1 MKPMGEDTFY
11 IGTNYHPHDWP
22 PERWAQ
28 DLDMMAQRGFNVVR
42 LGHLCWD
49 SFEPE
54 EGVYTFSWMDRVM
67 ELCQERGIGVFLDI
81 PTRPAPTWLHEKY
94 PSIYIVDREG
104 VRQNPHTRYMED
116 VGDPHFRE
124 YAYRLAAVMAQ
135 RYASHPALLAFG
147 LCNELGS
154 GFLSYSPTARG
165 RFVQWLK
172 EKYRTVENLNRAWA
186 AHRWSRKLQSFDQVE
201 LPIGATMVGAP
212 ERFLDMRRFYSQ
224 ELVDYM
230 AGLKDVV
237 NQFAPGVPC
246 SSNHWAENPDAG
258 FDYNHNWRRLTDF
271 SGQGFYP
278 GVNP

>member
-1 MKPMGEDTFY
+1 
-11 IGTNYHPHDWP
+11 
-22 PERWAQ
+22 
-28 DLDMMAQRGFNVVR
+28 
-42 LGHLCWD
+42 
-49 SFEPE
+49 
-54 EGVYTFSWMDRVM
+54 
-67 ELCQERGIGVFLDI
+67 
-81 PTRPAPTWLHEKY
+81 
-94 PSIYIVDREG
+94 
-104 VRQNPHTRYMED
+104 MED

-154 GFLSYSPTARG
+154 GFLSYSPTARD

-201 LPIGATMVGAP
+201 LPIGATMVGAQ

-237 NQFAPGVPC
+237 NQFAPGYLAPPTTGRKTPTPA
-246 SSNHWAENPDAG
+246 STTTTTG
-258 FDYNHNWRRLTDF
+258 
-271 SGQGFYP
+271 GG
-278 GVNP
+278 